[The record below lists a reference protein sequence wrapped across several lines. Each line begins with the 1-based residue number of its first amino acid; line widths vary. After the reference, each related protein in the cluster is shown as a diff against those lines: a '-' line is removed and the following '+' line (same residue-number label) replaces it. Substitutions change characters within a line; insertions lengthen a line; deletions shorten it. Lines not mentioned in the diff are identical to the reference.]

1 MARDGPLSGG
11 SGYIRGFE
19 IERLYRDARIAQIRE
34 ANHQTRR
41 TIIARDMPE
50 T

>member
-19 IERLYRDARIAQIRE
+19 IERLYRDARIAQIH
-34 ANHQTRR
+34 AGNHQIRR
-41 TIIARDMPE
+41 MIIARDMPE
-50 T
+50 D